1 VRIIRNFARTEWIM
15 KPTPQTSPPIE
26 NCPSTRLAASELVT
40 VDRCSCGTLR
50 VHLGALTLRVTPD
63 ALHGIMHTLGEALI
77 ANAGLGAQPRL
88 PARMALGKLP
98 RGQS

>member
-1 VRIIRNFARTEWIM
+1 M
-15 KPTPQTSPPIE
+15 KPNPETPPVESCLT
-26 NCPSTRLAASELVT
+26 TRLAASELVT

-63 ALHGIMHTLGEALI
+63 ALHGIMCTLGEALI
-77 ANAGLGAQPRL
+77 ANASPSAQPRVA
-88 PARMALGKLP
+88 PRVALGKVP